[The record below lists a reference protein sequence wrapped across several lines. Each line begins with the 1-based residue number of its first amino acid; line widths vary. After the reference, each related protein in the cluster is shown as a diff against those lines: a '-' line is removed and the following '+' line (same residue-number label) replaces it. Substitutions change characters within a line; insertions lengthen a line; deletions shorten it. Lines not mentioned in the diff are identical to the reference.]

1 MKLRMKSRGFIGEK
15 FITNKGTEI
24 VFDERFAGES
34 TKIIDGRIFT
44 VKEFK
49 DGNKLYVMTYIEL
62 EKSHKYE
69 LEEFEVEE
77 IPEELVPEVEPN
89 LLDIEGNVNIPQES
103 FYKNIKEMFTL
114 ESEEE
119 LILCIKSNDG
129 KIYIPKGEH
138 VQANVGFIT
147 CTDISD
153 KNLSKYN
160 RVNYFDESKGNVLC
174 FGSRINI
181 ANNDIYSI
189 RTFKKLDKKVV
200 LEKKDMGAIYKV
212 GSDTIIFENKEGIL
226 QQMSNIN
233 IGRLDIIL
241 IKIISTVPHNAEILY
256 KMRKINKKTKGITD
270 MLINDNIFGWIELL

>member
-174 FGSRINI
+174 FGSRVNVT
-181 ANNDIYSI
+181 NNDIYSI
-189 RTFKKLDKKVV
+189 KTFKKLDKKVV